1 MYNILIVEDEY
12 LSRYVMSLIIYEEF
26 KNNVNIIQ
34 AEDGIKAKGII
45 DREKIDLGIIDMNI
59 PGIKGIEI
67 CKYLRK
73 KYNDI
78 PIIITT
84 GDYDGIQSEKIL
96 RLNINEYLVKPIELP
111 HIIKLLK
118 KYIKLEIKENKDI
131 VISENNY
138 LKNISH
144 NIVKGNKKDTI
155 KITKEYID
163 YLYNYDDENYHKVEI
178 TNLTDQIKYISKKV
192 NMPIYEVV
200 ERRINNLKLN
210 PLIYKDKNTVINE
223 FVKVYND
230 MFDNHYEEIDYSFN
244 TYIKDAISYV
254 ERNVKK
260 NITLEEVAKY
270 INITP
275 HYLSKIFKKYVG
287 VNFVTFI
294 TDKKIELAKEMLI
307 DEDIPIV
314 NISIELSYNQP
325 NYFSKVFK
333 RKVGITPSEY
343 REKHLLHNQHIKIK

>member
-12 LSRYVMSLIIYEEF
+12 LSRHVMNLIICKEF
-26 KNNVNIIQ
+26 KNNVNVIQ
-34 AEDGIKAKGII
+34 AEDGMKAKHII
-45 DREKIDLGIIDMNI
+45 DGEKIDLGIIDMNI

-78 PIIITT
+78 PILITT
-84 GDYDGIQSEKIL
+84 GDYDDIQSEKIL
-96 RLNINEYLVKPIELP
+96 GLNINEYLVKPIELP
-111 HIIKLLK
+111 YIIKLLN
-118 KYIKLEIKENKDI
+118 KYIKLEMKENKNF
-131 VISENNY
+131 VEEENSY

-144 NIVKGNKKDTI
+144 NFVKGNKRDTI
-155 KITKEYID
+155 KTTKEYIN
-163 YLYNYDDENYHKVEI
+163 YLYNYEDDNYHKSEI
-178 TNLTDQIKYISKKV
+178 INLTNQIKYISKKA
-192 NMPIYEVV
+192 NIHICEIV
-200 ERRINNLKLN
+200 ERKINNLKSN
-210 PLIYKDKNTVINE
+210 SLIYKDKNLVINE
-223 FVKVYND
+223 FVNIYND
-230 MFDNHYEEIDYSFN
+230 IFDNDYEEIDHTFN
-244 TYIKDAISYV
+244 TYIKDVIDYV
-254 ERNVKK
+254 EKNVKK

-294 TDKKIELAKEMLI
+294 TDKKIEIAKKMLI

-333 RKVGITPSEY
+333 SKVGITPSEY
-343 REKHLLHNQHIKIK
+343 REKHLGENQHIKTK